1 MSATETMFTTMIAS
15 RLRDDVEHFV
25 LAPSTNAWRGSSGPW
40 MLRFN

>member
-25 LAPSTNAWRGSSGPW
+25 LAPSTDAWPRLVGALDAS
-40 MLRFN
+40 F